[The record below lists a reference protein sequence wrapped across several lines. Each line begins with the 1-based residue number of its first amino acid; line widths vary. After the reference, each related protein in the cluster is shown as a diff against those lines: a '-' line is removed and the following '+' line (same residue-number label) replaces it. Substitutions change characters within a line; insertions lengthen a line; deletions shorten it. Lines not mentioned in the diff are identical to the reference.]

1 MITRTRISKA
11 QEGRGPPSF
20 ASCLARAAAAVILF
34 GCATGEGKTA
44 YVGATLFDG
53 RGGPPIPNAV
63 ILVTEGHVESVGP
76 SGGVK
81 IPRGAQEV
89 RLEGK
94 WVIPGLI
101 DAHVHTQEWMLSR
114 FMAYGV
120 TSVRDAGSPQ
130 DAILVLR
137 NSVNSGVIL
146 GPRMYVSGGAI
157 DANPGSFAG
166 VTVVTNANEAR
177 RAIDQ
182 LVLAEAAQ
190 AKILTGI
197 DTRLLRPLMDEALT
211 LKLPVAGHLGK
222 VDALTAAELGVR
234 VLEHM
239 TGVVEAAVAN
249 PRIFFQAHDDY
260 YRGWNTFER
269 GWAALDSA
277 TLDRVAS
284 RLVEM
289 EVAIVPTLIMHEAYS
304 RLNDPALVEELDLT
318 GVPDSVRERWEGSE
332 LIRRAGIT
340 PRDFEAFR
348 RSRPVQDQFVR
359 IFAKRGGTVA
369 AGTNTS
375 REWIAPGSG
384 LHSELALLV
393 RAGLNPARALLSA
406 TRDAAHL
413 MGADSI
419 GVIRPGG
426 VADFVVLYAD
436 PFQDITNSRAVEMVI
451 SSGSVYRPEELS
463 RSW

>member
-1 MITRTRISKA
+1 MGLAWTTAILVA
-11 QEGRGPPSF
+11 C
-20 ASCLARAAAAVILF
+20 AS
-34 GCATGEGKTA
+34 GEGKTA

-53 RGGPPIPNAV
+53 RGGAPLPNAV
-63 ILVTEGHVESVGP
+63 IVVAEGHVESVGP
-76 SGGVK
+76 ADDVK

-89 RLEGK
+89 QLEGK

-101 DAHVHTQEWMLSR
+101 DAHVHTQEWMLTR

-120 TSVRDAGSPQ
+120 TSVRDVGSPQ
-130 DAILVLR
+130 DTILALR

-146 GPRMYVSGGAI
+146 GPRMYVSGAAI
-157 DANPGSFAG
+157 DATAG
-166 VTVVTNANEAR
+166 GHAGITVVSSANEAR

-190 AKILTGI
+190 AKILSRI
-197 DTRLLRPLMDEALT
+197 EMRILRPLMDEALT
-211 LKLPVAGHLGK
+211 LKLPVAAHLGK
-222 VDALTAAELGVR
+222 IDALSAAEAGVR

-249 PRIFFQAHDDY
+249 PRIFFEAHDDY

-277 TLDRVAS
+277 ALDRVAG

-289 EVAIVPTLIMHEAYS
+289 EVAIVPTLIMHELYS
-304 RLNDPALVEELDLT
+304 RLSDPALVEQLDLT
-318 GVPDSVRERWEGSE
+318 GVPDSVRARWDASD
-332 LIRRAGIT
+332 LIARAGIT
-340 PRDFEAFR
+340 PRDFVAFR

-359 IFAKRGGTVA
+359 IFATRGGAVA
-369 AGTNTS
+369 AGTNTP

-384 LHSELALLV
+384 LHTEMALLV
-393 RAGLNPARALLSA
+393 RAGLDPARALLAA
-406 TRDAAHL
+406 TRDAAGL

-426 VADFVVLYAD
+426 VADFVVLYAN